1 MKDSQ
6 GVSSG
11 YFDHAFNYCPCD
23 GETYSTPMH
32 FTLQF
37 NVDRWQSQQEAGGEA
52 DFSQSYLLLPEYSW
66 PQPLLGEINSA
77 QHRALSTSA

>member
-1 MKDSQ
+1 MKDLQ
-6 GVSSG
+6 GVSSD

-23 GETYSTPMH
+23 GEMYSTPMH

-52 DFSQSYLLLPEYSW
+52 DFSQPYLLLPE
-66 PQPLLGEINSA
+66 
-77 QHRALSTSA
+77 